1 MKQKSLKFL
10 CTLEFKTSIGKMMNN
25 NKPKE
30 TKKIQKQ
37 KTLTYIIRKTLRLIN
52 WPNYIKKEFTDVEI
66 R

>member
-30 TKKIQKQ
+30 TKKYK
-37 KTLTYIIRKTLRLIN
+37 N
-52 WPNYIKKEFTDVEI
+52 KKH
-66 R
+66 